1 MKNWKLIAAFA
12 AALTGTA
19 MPAHAEIDLSANFGI
34 MSDYI
39 YRGFHQSD
47 GVANGGIDLASGPF
61 YLGTWIADLD
71 SGNGIEIDVYGG
83 LAFEFDNG
91 FSAYIGYT
99 AYRYTEDD
107 DGVYTPAKPAVYSYN
122 YTRTVKKNRTGVRRQ
137 INCPIDG
144 GTGNPDCSGLTETV
158 SVSDVEGGVYKW
170 APKDDEGN
178 SLLDAE
184 ENPRQESGVAI
195 AGSEIHTAASEAV
208 RRYLIADSSTTA
220 NDKALYVFTDEEIET
235 LKAVA
240 AADSRIP
247 IEGFERVVDSNE
259 ETNRWTKEAFDAL
272 SASQQQGYDQDEAS
286 KEVDTEAVAASCDE
300 TGFDKDYDEINV
312 GVGYAKDDF
321 SVSLDYSIGEHE
333 NFCGAEDNDYD
344 IATLTL
350 DYKGAY
356 VTFGTYGISEDDVA
370 KGEPEG
376 DYVELGYA
384 TTINEIDFAVY
395 LVDSDEDID
404 DETRLG
410 MSVSYGFGL

>member
-12 AALTGTA
+12 AVLTGTA
-19 MPAHAEIDLSANFGI
+19 MPVHAEIDLSANFGI

-47 GVANGGIDLASGPF
+47 GVANGGIDLAAGPF
-61 YLGTWIADLD
+61 YLGTWTADLD

-83 LAFEFDNG
+83 LAWEFENG
-91 FSAYIGYT
+91 FSAYVGYT

-107 DGVYTPAKPAVYSYN
+107 DGVYTPATLPVHSSAYEKSV
-122 YTRTVKKNRTGVRRQ
+122 TMDKTGIRRM
-137 INCPIDG
+137 
-144 GTGNPDCSGLTETV
+144 TSGN
-158 SVSDVEGGVYKW
+158 SVVDVEGGVYEYVP
-170 APKDDEGN
+170 ADGN
-178 SLLDAE
+178 DTPPTDNLNSVNDGTYVLTDTEYEALDAGTKAKYTRVTETETVSGRWTPE
-184 ENPRQESGVAI
+184 EFADM
-195 AGSEIHTAASEAV
+195 SEAEQMTYTKV
-208 RRYLIADSSTTA
+208 ADSEM
-220 NDKALYVFTDEEIET
+220 L
-235 LKAVA
+235 A
-240 AADSRIP
+240 A
-247 IEGFERVVDSNE
+247 EG
-259 ETNRWTKEAFDAL
+259 
-272 SASQQQGYDQDEAS
+272 
-286 KEVDTEAVAASCDE
+286 TEASCDE

-312 GVGYAKDDF
+312 GVGYSKGDF
-321 SVSLDYSIGEHE
+321 SASLDYSIGEHE

-356 VTFGTYGISEDDVA
+356 VTFGTYGISEDDVD

-376 DYVELGYA
+376 DYVELGYG
-384 TTINEIDFAVY
+384 TTINDIDFAVY

>member
-1 MKNWKLIAAFA
+1 MKNLKLVAAFA
-12 AALTGTA
+12 AILTGTA

-47 GVANGGIDLASGPF
+47 GVANGGIDLAAGPF

-83 LAFEFDNG
+83 LAFEFENG
-91 FSAYIGYT
+91 FSAYVGYT

-107 DGVYTPAKPAVYSYN
+107 DGVYTPATPAVYSSTYEKSVTTDKTG
-122 YTRTVKKNRTGVRRQ
+122 YKLGTVGTGGDTSTVK
-137 INCPIDG
+137 I
-144 GTGNPDCSGLTETV
+144 
-158 SVSDVEGGVYKW
+158 EGGVY
-170 APKDDEGN
+170 AYVPDDQN
-178 SLLDAE
+178 DTPPTVHL
-184 ENPRQESGVAI
+184 N
-195 AGSEIHTAASEAV
+195 
-208 RRYLIADSSTTA
+208 AD
-220 NDKALYVFTDEEIET
+220 NDGTYVFTDEEFADTNVVADPAKYTRVTETETVSGQYTPMAFEALDAAEKAAYSKVTGSEVIE
-235 LKAVA
+235 
-240 AADSRIP
+240 
-247 IEGFERVVDSNE
+247 
-259 ETNRWTKEAFDAL
+259 
-272 SASQQQGYDQDEAS
+272 
-286 KEVDTEAVAASCDE
+286 TEAVEASCDG

-312 GVGYAKDDF
+312 GVGYSKGDF
-321 SVSLDYSIGEHE
+321 SASLDYSIGEHE
-333 NFCGAEDNDYD
+333 NFCGMEDNDYD

-356 VTFGTYGISEDDVA
+356 VTFGTYGISEDDVD

-376 DYVELGYA
+376 DYVEVGYA

>member
-1 MKNWKLIAAFA
+1 MKNWKLTAAFA

-47 GVANGGIDLASGPF
+47 GVANGGIDLATGPF

-91 FSAYIGYT
+91 FSAYVGYT

-107 DGVYTPAKPAVYSYN
+107 DGVYTPADPGKPAVYSSAYEKSVTTDKTGYRLGTN
-122 YTRTVKKNRTGVRRQ
+122 GSSTVKIT
-137 INCPIDG
+137 
-144 GTGNPDCSGLTETV
+144 
-158 SVSDVEGGVYKW
+158 GGVYEYV
-170 APKDDEGN
+170 PDDQNDTPPTVNLNADNDGTYVWTDAEYDA
-178 SLLDAE
+178 LDAATQAKYTRVTETEKVSNRYTPTEYAALE
-184 ENPRQESGVAI
+184 EAEQMAYTKV
-195 AGSEIHTAASEAV
+195 
-208 RRYLIADSSTTA
+208 ADS
-220 NDKALYVFTDEEIET
+220 EEVAV
-235 LKAVA
+235 KAVE
-240 AADSRIP
+240 P
-247 IEGFERVVDSNE
+247 
-259 ETNRWTKEAFDAL
+259 T
-272 SASQQQGYDQDEAS
+272 AS
-286 KEVDTEAVAASCDE
+286 SCDN

-356 VTFGTYGISEDDVA
+356 VTFGTYGLSEDDVD

-395 LVDSDEDID
+395 LVDSDENID

>member
-1 MKNWKLIAAFA
+1 MKNWKLIAALA

-47 GVANGGIDLASGPF
+47 GVANGGIDLATGPF

-71 SGNGIEIDVYGG
+71 SGNGVEIDVYGG

-91 FSAYIGYT
+91 FSAYVGYT

-107 DGVYTPAKPAVYSYN
+107 DGVYTPATPAVYSSTYEKSVTTDKTGIRRMTSGDSIVDVKGGVYRWAPRDANGDPTNEAAPEN
-122 YTRTVKKNRTGVRRQ
+122 YLNAVNDGTYVFTDAEFADTGVVADPAKYERV
-137 INCPIDG
+137 
-144 GTGNPDCSGLTETV
+144 TATETV
-158 SVSDVEGGVYKW
+158 SNRYTPAAYE
-170 APKDDEGN
+170 A
-178 SLLDAE
+178 LDAAE
-184 ENPRQESGVAI
+184 KEAYSKV
-195 AGSEIHTAASEAV
+195 AGSEV
-208 RRYLIADSSTTA
+208 
-220 NDKALYVFTDEEIET
+220 IET
-235 LKAVA
+235 
-240 AADSRIP
+240 
-247 IEGFERVVDSNE
+247 
-259 ETNRWTKEAFDAL
+259 EA
-272 SASQQQGYDQDEAS
+272 
-286 KEVDTEAVAASCDE
+286 TEASCDG
-300 TGFDKDYDEINV
+300 TGFDKDYDEINI

-321 SVSLDYSIGEHE
+321 SASLDYSIGEHE

-350 DYKGAY
+350 DYQGAY
-356 VTFGTYGISEDDVA
+356 VTFGTYGISEDDVD
-370 KGEPEG
+370 KDEPEG
-376 DYVELGYA
+376 DYVKVGYA

-395 LVDSDEDID
+395 LVDSDENID

>member
-1 MKNWKLIAAFA
+1 MKNWKLVVAFA
-12 AALTGTA
+12 ATLTGTA

-47 GVANGGIDLASGPF
+47 GVANGGIDLAAGPF

-83 LAFEFDNG
+83 LAWEFENG
-91 FSAYIGYT
+91 FSAYVGYT

-107 DGVYTPAKPAVYSYN
+107 DGVYTPADSGQPAVYSQAYEKSV
-122 YTRTVKKNRTGVRRQ
+122 TMDKTGIRRAQ
-137 INCPIDG
+137 S
-144 GTGNPDCSGLTETV
+144 GNSIV
-158 SVSDVEGGVYKW
+158 DVEGGVYKW
-170 APKDDEGN
+170 IPTGEMAPTNNLNAVNDGTYVLTDAEYDA
-178 SLLDAE
+178 LDAATQAKYERVTETETVSNRYTPMELAALE
-184 ENPRQESGVAI
+184 EAQRMAYGDPVPDSARVAV
-195 AGSEIHTAASEAV
+195 EAV
-208 RRYLIADSSTTA
+208 
-220 NDKALYVFTDEEIET
+220 E
-235 LKAVA
+235 
-240 AADSRIP
+240 P
-247 IEGFERVVDSNE
+247 
-259 ETNRWTKEAFDAL
+259 
-272 SASQQQGYDQDEAS
+272 
-286 KEVDTEAVAASCDE
+286 TEASCDG

-333 NFCGAEDNDYD
+333 NFCGTEDNDYD

-356 VTFGTYGISEDDVA
+356 VTFGTYGINEDNED

-376 DYVELGYA
+376 DYVEVGYA
-384 TTINEIDFAVY
+384 TTVNDIDFTVY

>member
-1 MKNWKLIAAFA
+1 MKNWKLVAAFA

-19 MPAHAEIDLSANFGI
+19 VPAHAEVDLSANFGI

-47 GVANGGIDLASGPF
+47 GVANGGIDLAAGPF

-83 LAFEFDNG
+83 LAFEFENG

-107 DGVYTPAKPAVYSYN
+107 DGVYTPAVYSHTYEKSV
-122 YTRTVKKNRTGVRRQ
+122 TTDKTGIRRMAR
-137 INCPIDG
+137 
-144 GTGNPDCSGLTETV
+144 GNSIV
-158 SVSDVEGGVYKW
+158 DVEGGVYEY
-170 APKDDEGN
+170 APDQGETPPPNNLNAVNDGTYVLTDAEYDALDTAMQAKYTRVTETETVSNDYTLEKYGA
-178 SLLDAE
+178 LDATE
-184 ENPRQESGVAI
+184 KTAYSRVS
-195 AGSEIHTAASEAV
+195 GSEVLVT
-208 RRYLIADSSTTA
+208 
-220 NDKALYVFTDEEIET
+220 EE
-235 LKAVA
+235 
-240 AADSRIP
+240 SC
-247 IEGFERVVDSNE
+247 EG
-259 ETNRWTKEAFDAL
+259 
-272 SASQQQGYDQDEAS
+272 G
-286 KEVDTEAVAASCDE
+286 
-300 TGFDKDYDEINV
+300 GFDQDYDEINI
-312 GVGYAKDDF
+312 GVGYTQGDF
-321 SVSLDYSIGEHE
+321 SASLDYSIGEHE
-333 NFCGAEDNDYD
+333 NGFACVAEDNDYD

-356 VTFGTYGISEDDVA
+356 VTFGTYGISEDDED

-376 DYVELGYA
+376 DYVEVGYA
-384 TTINEIDFAVY
+384 TTINDIDFAVY

>member
-19 MPAHAEIDLSANFGI
+19 MPAHAELDLSANFGI

-47 GVANGGIDLASGPF
+47 AVANGGIDLAAGPF
-61 YLGTWIADLD
+61 YLGTWLADLD
-71 SGNGIEIDVYGG
+71 SGSGVEIDVYGG
-83 LAFEFDNG
+83 LAWEFENG

-107 DGVYTPAKPAVYSYN
+107 DGIYTPAVDSSAYEKSVN
-122 YTRTVKKNRTGVRRQ
+122 KTGIRRQ
-137 INCPIDG
+137 
-144 GTGNPDCSGLTETV
+144 TSGNTIV
-158 SVSDVEGGVYKW
+158 DVEGGVYKFV
-170 APKDDEGN
+170 P
-178 SLLDAE
+178 
-184 ENPRQESGVAI
+184 ENQGDTPP
-195 AGSEIHTAASEAV
+195 TDYLAA
-208 RRYLIADSSTTA
+208 A
-220 NDKALYVFTDEEIET
+220 NDGTYVFTDEEFADTGVVADPARYMRVTET
-235 LKAVA
+235 VSNRYTPTEFEALDA
-240 AADSRIP
+240 AEKTAYSKVTGS
-247 IEGFERVVDSNE
+247 EVT
-259 ETNRWTKEAFDAL
+259 ETE
-272 SASQQQGYDQDEAS
+272 
-286 KEVDTEAVAASCDE
+286 ASCDG

-344 IATLTL
+344 FASLTL

-356 VTFGTYGISEDDVA
+356 VTFGTYGISEDDED

-376 DYVELGYA
+376 DHVEVGYA
-384 TTINEIDFAVY
+384 TTINDIDFAVY